1 MRCGGDTVNSENI
14 IIAVITGV
22 LTLLATK
29 TTSRYELEKEQI
41 TSEAG
46 ATGIYVENMEF
57 IMRGYKEQ
65 VSELRAEISGLKDN
79 YNALHKDFEEFK
91 GKYKDEILRYEE
103 YVDVVKTQV
112 QQLQDENE
120 ELIEE
125 NATLNELNI
134 RLKGELEWLKN

>member
-1 MRCGGDTVNSENI
+1 MNSENI
-14 IIAVITGV
+14 IVAVITGV

-91 GKYKDEILRYEE
+91 DKYKEE
-103 YVDVVKTQV
+103 TFKHEQYVGVVKMQM
-112 QQLQDENE
+112 QQLKEENE

-125 NATLNELNI
+125 NAILNEVNTK
-134 RLKGELEWLKN
+134 LKGELKWLKN